1 MSLEERLKQARIY
14 AEEKL
19 GFKVPEDEYQ
29 SILAYAVRKL
39 GYIKKDEDY
48 LPLLLETEIT
58 DFYMRRYI
66 NMQSMLI
73 MTQMENL
80 EMMTVRG

>member
-66 NMQSMLI
+66 NMQSMFI
-73 MTQMENL
+73 MTQRENS

>member
-1 MSLEERLKQARIY
+1 MSMEERLKQARIY

-19 GFKVPEDEYQ
+19 GFEVPEDEYQ

-66 NMQSMLI
+66 NMKSMLI
-73 MTQMENL
+73 MTQRENS